1 MVFPYCRGFLYS
13 RQDGVPWAVSY
24 PPCLEGLRGQL
35 PVLES
40 QAGGNGCVFIT
51 SAPRLVWTVLNPV
64 FVLAL
69 VLGLY
74 VLALGRMPNLRRECG
89 AWTWLFALSMF
100 VSAGVTVYYVCL
112 TRAGSMNYV
121 WTGCLIVWFM
131 NIYRTRWGK
140 RITSPQWGLSSGC
153 LIYGIFCGACNEGA
167 TIGMAAAFCIMA
179 AVGMLRDRRVGA
191 YVWCGFA
198 GVALGG
204 LFLFA
209 APGLYSRLGHDLG
222 ASEVLRKGGFCAYA
236 ESFGI
241 LLYYHARML
250 CKIYAVSAV
259 LTGFLLFSGTERCR
273 EVIRKEKESFFYIL
287 FYCCWGAS
295 CPFVIFRCAFP
306 PIMFSSCRPCPF
318 WRRQPCCSPYC
329 TGMRSWCAD
338 CAR

>member
-1 MVFPYCRGFLYS
+1 MLKPRRIFVFPIAVTFSVLFILYIIS
-13 RQDGVPWAVSY
+13 WFSPIAGDSFIHDRTGYLGQFHIRHVWKACVDSY
-24 PPCLEGLRGQL
+24 LYWNPRLGEM
-35 PVLES
+35 
-40 QAGGNGCVFIT
+40 AAFFIT

-140 RITSPQWGLSSGC
+140 RITSPRWGLSSGC

-179 AVGMLRDRRVGA
+179 AVGMFRDRRVGA

-209 APGLYSRLGHDLG
+209 APGLYSRLGHD
-222 ASEVLRKGGFCAYA
+222 
-236 ESFGI
+236 
-241 LLYYHARML
+241 
-250 CKIYAVSAV
+250 
-259 LTGFLLFSGTERCR
+259 
-273 EVIRKEKESFFYIL
+273 
-287 FYCCWGAS
+287 
-295 CPFVIFRCAFP
+295 
-306 PIMFSSCRPCPF
+306 
-318 WRRQPCCSPYC
+318 
-329 TGMRSWCAD
+329 
-338 CAR
+338 